1 MENRFINIGYQ
12 EYKKK
17 IFLPTT
23 FLEKM
28 LKRSTLMTNFLQERL
43 IEIWAE
49 VNFQGKL
56 RSLKKIEEQILWHK
70 SLIRI

>member
-1 MENRFINIGYQ
+1 
-12 EYKKK
+12 
-17 IFLPTT
+17 
-23 FLEKM
+23 
-28 LKRSTLMTNFLQERL
+28 MTNFLQEQL